1 MNNTWHTIGRI
12 VFALPF
18 AIFGILHFI
27 NAGQMAGFVPAFI
40 PGGVIWVY
48 LTGAA
53 LLAASIS
60 ILAQKMTRLA
70 CILLGVLLLI
80 FVLTIHLPGV
90 IESGG
95 ESGMPNLLKD
105 LALAGASWFIAGS
118 YGSDAAV

>member
-1 MNNTWHTIGRI
+1 
-12 VFALPF
+12 
-18 AIFGILHFI
+18 
-27 NAGQMAGFVPAFI
+27 MAGFVPAFI

-48 LTGAA
+48 LTGAT